1 MLIRFSFKN
10 FKSVGLEPVT
20 LEMVSSAKVR
30 KLKGHVCASS
40 KEAKILRN
48 AVIYGGNAAGK
59 STLYKAFAFMKAA
72 VMGGGLPQ
80 DGIREYCRCREGHAE
95 DESTFDIQFETEG
108 RVFDYGFSCIL
119 SKMHVTSEWLY
130 SLGGDAKPLFLRD
143 GGSSIDCSGVREA
156 ADNADV
162 ARLDVYADDF
172 CHDQSETMGSG
183 LFLSYIGK
191 GRSFSGDSALDA
203 FRRAFAWFDAGIETI
218 GVNQRASSTEYY
230 TESSTLDQVAEVLS
244 SFDTGIS
251 GLRKEEVGMDE
262 LDKIVPP
269 EIRFTI
275 TELLKANAPKRDSD
289 TFGLTIRNENFF
301 VGIEREGA
309 GEPKATVLRTR
320 HGGSLLAFDFQD
332 ESDGTRRL
340 FDFMDILFTQSEDKV
355 FVIDELNRS
364 FHPMLTQHLVELF
377 NQVHANDDC
386 QLVFTTHE
394 NDIMSYEYFRRDE
407 IWFVERDEEGLSRL
421 YPLDDF
427 ATDGARSDAR
437 LNKKYL
443 EGRYG
448 GVPVID
454 LSRARAALNVREG

>member
-30 KLKGHVCASS
+30 KLKGHICASS
-40 KEAKILRN
+40 KETKVLRN

-59 STLYKAFAFMKAA
+59 SSLYKAFAFMKVA
-72 VMGGGLPQ
+72 VLGGGLPQ
-80 DGIREYCRCREGHAE
+80 DGIREYCRCGAGHAE
-95 DESTFDIQFETEG
+95 DESTFDIQFEVEG
-108 RVFDYGFSCIL
+108 KVFDYGFSCVL
-119 SKMHVTSEWLY
+119 SRMHVTSEWLY
-130 SLGGDAKPLFLRD
+130 SLDGGAKALFLRD
-143 GGSSIDCSGVREA
+143 DATSVEYGGLRES
-156 ADNADV
+156 ADNADA
-162 ARLDVYADDF
+162 ARLEVYAADF
-172 CHDQSETMGSG
+172 CHDQSESMGSG

-191 GRSFSGDSALDA
+191 GRSFSSDSALDV
-203 FRRAFAWFDAGIETI
+203 FRKVFTWFDAGIETI

-244 SFDTGIS
+244 SFDTGIN
-251 GLRKEEVGMDE
+251 GLCKEEVGIDE

-275 TELLKANAPKRDSD
+275 TELLKANAPRRDGD
-289 TFGLTIRNENFF
+289 KFGLTIRNENFF
-301 VGIEREGA
+301 VGIERKGA
-309 GEPKATVLRTR
+309 DEPKATVLRTR
-320 HGGSLLAFDFQD
+320 HGGSLLTFDFQD

-364 FHPMLTQHLVELF
+364 FHPMLTQRLVELF

-421 YPLDDF
+421 YPLDNF
-427 ATDGARSDAR
+427 ATDEARSDAR

-454 LSRARAALNVREG
+454 LSRARAALKIQEA

>member
-30 KLKGHVCASS
+30 RLQEHVCASS

-59 STLYKAFAFMKAA
+59 SSLYKAFAFMKAV

-80 DGIREYCRCREGHAE
+80 DGIREYCRCGEGHAQ

-108 RVFDYGFSCIL
+108 HVYDYGFSCVL

-130 SLGGDAKPLFLRD
+130 SLGADAKPLFLRD
-143 GGSSIDCSGVREA
+143 DSSIDCSGVREA
-156 ADNADV
+156 ADDADV
-162 ARLDVYADDF
+162 ARLDVYAADF
-172 CHDQSETMGSG
+172 CHNQSESMGSG
-183 LFLSYIGK
+183 LFLSYMGK
-191 GRSFSGDSALDA
+191 GRLFSVDSALDA
-203 FRRAFAWFDAGIETI
+203 FRRAFTWFDAGIEAI
-218 GVNQRASSTEYY
+218 GVNKRASSTEYY

-251 GLRKEEVGMDE
+251 GLCKEEVGMDE
-262 LDKIVPP
+262 LDKLIPP

-275 TELLKANAPKRDSD
+275 TELLKANAPKRDNE
-289 TFGLTIRNENFF
+289 TFGLTVRNENFF
-301 VGIEREGA
+301 VGIERKGVD
-309 GEPKATVLRTR
+309 EPKVTVLRTR
-320 HGGSLLAFDFQD
+320 HGGSLLTFDFQD

-340 FDFMDILFTQSEDKV
+340 FDFMDILFTQSADKV

-407 IWFVERDEEGLSRL
+407 IWFVERDETGLSRL

-454 LSRARAALNVREG
+454 LSRARAALNVREA